1 MLSVKDLFENYRTSS
16 KLCHGNLTW
25 GFIMLSSEELGV
37 IGLIVPLIVFVL
49 LVILLPFSAYA
60 AQKWANRTY
69 KEAVKMN
76 KKLDKI
82 AALLEMRD
90 EYPLPSIDPNE

>member
-1 MLSVKDLFENYRTSS
+1 MLSP
-16 KLCHGNLTW
+16 
-25 GFIMLSSEELGV
+25 EELGGL
-37 IGLIVPLIVFVL
+37 GLIIPLLIFGL

-60 AQKWANRTY
+60 AQKWANKTY

-82 AALLEMRD
+82 TALLEQKD
-90 EYPLPSIDPNE
+90 EYPLPKIDPNE

>member
-1 MLSVKDLFENYRTSS
+1 MLSP
-16 KLCHGNLTW
+16 
-25 GFIMLSSEELGV
+25 EEFGV
-37 IGLIVPLIVFVL
+37 LGLIVPLVVFAL

-60 AQKWANRTY
+60 AQKWANKTY

-82 AALLEMRD
+82 AALLEMKD
-90 EYPLPSIDPNE
+90 AYPLPSIDPNK

>member
-1 MLSVKDLFENYRTSS
+1 MPLLEQ
-16 KLCHGNLTW
+16 
-25 GFIMLSSEELGV
+25 LGET
-37 IGLIVPLIVFVL
+37 GLIILSLVFVL

-60 AQKWANRTY
+60 AQKWANKTY

-82 AALLEMRD
+82 AALIEMKD
-90 EYPLPSIDPNE
+90 EYPLPSIDPNK